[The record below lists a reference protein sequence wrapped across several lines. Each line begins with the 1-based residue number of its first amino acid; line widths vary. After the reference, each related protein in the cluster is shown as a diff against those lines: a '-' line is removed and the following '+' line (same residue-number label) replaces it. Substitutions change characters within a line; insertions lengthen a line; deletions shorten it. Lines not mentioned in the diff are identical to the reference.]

1 MLARRHTRTR
11 SEQAIGELLAV
22 IGEDVFNFDGASLMQ
37 RLQEFARTSSDL
49 LLGVG
54 YGIAKGGTVNLTF
67 KSNVSGSN
75 GADLRLNWLH
85 TF

>member
-1 MLARRHTRTR
+1 MLTRRHTCTR